1 MNILV
6 TGANGQLGS
15 EIRALTERIS
25 EHNFVFVSSAEC
37 DIRNQ
42 NAIEE
47 CVTKYEIKG
56 IINCAAYTAVDLAE
70 DEPDQAFAIN
80 SSAVGNLVAIAEKF
94 QLRLIHI
101 STDYVFDGNFSDPI
115 QVDEKK
121 NPLGVYGKSKSD
133 GEDKILASSSDSI
146 VIRTSWV
153 YSSFGKNFVKTMLR
167 LMSERHEI
175 SVVGDQVGSPTYAKD
190 LAQACIDII
199 TRQDKISANSRI
211 YHFSNSG
218 IVSWYD
224 FALAIAEIASKSVRV
239 HKIRTEDYPTKAIRP
254 AYSALDTASIS
265 SDFGIRVRDWKSA
278 LEECINKLV

>member
-15 EIRALTERIS
+15 EIRTLAEHIR

-199 TRQDKISANSRI
+199 TNQEKISANSRI

-224 FALAIAEIASKSVRV
+224 FALAIAEIASKSVSV

>member
-15 EIRALTERIS
+15 EIRGLAEHIR

-37 DIRNQ
+37 DICNQ
-42 NAIEE
+42 IEIE
-47 CVTKYEIKG
+47 KHVTKNEING

-80 SSAVGNLVAIAEKF
+80 SRAVGNLVAIVEKF

-101 STDYVFDGNFSDPI
+101 STDYVFDGNFSSPI

-133 GEDKILASSSDSI
+133 GEEKIIASTSDSI

-153 YSSFGKNFVKTMLR
+153 YSNFGKNFVKTMLR
-167 LMSERHEI
+167 LMSERDEI

-190 LAQACIDII
+190 LAQACIEII
-199 TRQDKISANSRI
+199 TQQDKISAKSRI

-218 IVSWYD
+218 IISWYE
-224 FALAIAEIASKSVRV
+224 FAMGIAEVASKSVRV
-239 HKIRTEDYPTKAIRP
+239 RKIRTEDYPTKAIRP
-254 AYSALDTASIS
+254 AYSALNTEIIS
-265 SDFGIRVRDWKSA
+265 RDFGIQVRDWKSA
-278 LEECINKLV
+278 LNDCLGTID